1 MDESPD
7 QQPRPRGPR
16 LYHKKSR
23 TGCIRCKQ
31 RRVKCDEGQPR
42 CGGCARHNVECLYPA
57 QIASPNGPSTSSRAK
72 TRASAHHK
80 AAAAAAAAAASSDNP
95 DAKSSSSRPNA
106 SASSLSPSSGT
117 AVAEGQTPQSHGGG
131 SSSQQHSPTS
141 EHSGSGSGS
150 FDPESH
156 DGDLPESRERR
167 LWELRLLH
175 NNLTMGHPFNVPQ
188 TPELTQLFQIDV
200 PNMALRDG
208 WDVLLYGIMAHSAL
222 HMWTRSAP
230 SSPERDQLVL
240 LQQTYKSLMLR
251 EQAREVVHLTSRNAD
266 ALCFSSLKI
275 LAHALA
281 LVQTLPM
288 DPWQPP
294 VEWLRMGKGA
304 GAVFKAA
311 AELIDPSDGDAKIMT
326 FLKHPPVMLDPKT
339 TIGSDHSA
347 LDWLLEH
354 PGRIEGGGTT
364 TTVDGGVANPAAAA
378 AAAAAADEDDDYVTE
393 LDDPAVR
400 KVYEEALGYTCSVAR
415 AIEAGEPEDSVGRRF
430 GGFAVLVSNDFTQ
443 FLLERRPRA
452 MVVLA
457 HFMALWL
464 DYEHIWIIGKAGER
478 QVRGIQKSLPLAWSS
493 KLDGLFGKLKSGGLL
508 RQDGGGPFVGRGP
521 G

>member
-1 MDESPD
+1 MP
-7 QQPRPRGPR
+7 
-16 LYHKKSR
+16 L
-23 TGCIRCKQ
+23 
-31 RRVKCDEGQPR
+31 
-42 CGGCARHNVECLYPA
+42 PA
-57 QIASPNGPSTSSRAK
+57 QIAVPTAPSTASRAK
-72 TRASAHHK
+72 TRASAQSK
-80 AAAAAAAAAASSDNP
+80 TAAAAASGT
-95 DAKSSSSRPNA
+95 SSSTSHNIPDGTKAAAATRLDA
-106 SASSLSPSSGT
+106 GASLSPAAIVT
-117 AVAEGQTPQSHGGG
+117 EDQTPRSYG
-131 SSSQQHSPTS
+131 SQQPSPGS
-141 EHSGSGSGS
+141 EQSGLDSENGQG
-150 FDPESH
+150 E
-156 DGDLPESRERR
+156 LPESRERR

-188 TPELTQLFQIDV
+188 TPELTQLFSIDV

-222 HMWTRSAP
+222 HMWTRATDP
-230 SSPERDQLVL
+230 QERDHLVI
-240 LQQTYKSLMLR
+240 LQQTYKSMMLR

-266 ALCFSSLKI
+266 ALCFSSLRI

-311 AELIDPSDGDAKIMT
+311 AEIIGSDPAGEDAKIMT
-326 FLKHPPVMLDPKT
+326 FLKTPPVMVDPST

-354 PGRIEGGGTT
+354 PGTT
-364 TTVDGGVANPAAAA
+364 AHDRGVGAATATDDGG
-378 AAAAAADEDDDYVTE
+378 EDDDYATE

-400 KVYEEALGYTCSVAR
+400 RVYDEALGYTCSVAR
-415 AIEAGEPEDSVGRRF
+415 AIAAGEPEDAVGRRF
-430 GGFAVLVSNDFTQ
+430 GGFAVLVSNDFTR
-443 FLLERRPRA
+443 FLIERRPRA

-457 HFMALWL
+457 HFMSLWL

-478 QVRGIQKSLPLAWSS
+478 QIRGIQKSLPLAWSS
-493 KLDGLFGKLKSGGLL
+493 KLDGLFGKLKGGGAGGLPL
-508 RQDGGGPFVGRGP
+508 RQPFVGRGP
-521 G
+521 GM